1 MRWNHYLLTALCFCV
16 TINVHAEFT
25 AGSAVTD
32 ITPKQLPVLVNGGM
46 TSRSVD
52 KVNTPVSARSLAFS
66 DGKEKLVIVVVDSC
80 MIGRELLDTAKEM
93 AAEKAGIPR
102 ERILISA
109 THTHTAPS
117 SMGCLGTDA
126 DPVYSLFLT
135 KKLVEAILA
144 PLQKMRPARIGW
156 GEIDAADYTAIRRWV
171 IHPKH
176 IREDPFGNLTVRA
189 NMHAATNWDHVT
201 GPSGP
206 EDPMLSMISV
216 QTTEGEPIGLLAN
229 FSMHYFGDKDIGAD
243 YFGLFSNGLQDKLD
257 PGKTGFVAMMSHGC
271 SGDIWRHDY
280 EKSSERGKDGP
291 TLEQYSQDMIKLAL
305 KALES
310 VTYES
315 PESIAMA
322 ETRMTLAY
330 RVPDKQRLEWAQKIM
345 AEVGDRLVKTT
356 PEVYAR
362 EQILL
367 HEKQKTEI
375 VVQGLRLGE
384 NITIATTPNETYAL
398 TGLKIKAASP
408 APHTMVIELANGG
421 DGYIPPPEQHLLGGY
436 NTWAA
441 RSAGLEVQAEPKIT
455 EAAIQMLESVTGKPR
470 ADRRAGPG
478 PAVKKTLEMKP
489 KAYWRLDEFAG
500 PRAIDSS
507 PNGLDAIYEPR
518 VLFYLPGP
526 NDAAFAEGG
535 INRSVHL
542 AGDRLSA
549 RIPDLSRRGYSV
561 SLWFWSGTAAGLMD
575 KTEWIFSRGSHFSG
589 GKFMDRGTNAE
600 ALFVGEHVG
609 IQEVNGKRILTY
621 TGKGFAEWDVTDEA
635 HPLIE
640 RWKWHHLVF
649 VRDGKSN
656 HVFINGKPGQPFGSG
671 DLVSDSETFFFG
683 GSCTGEGNFEGRLDE
698 IAVFDR
704 ALSQEEIVELYRLGT
719 AN

>member
-1 MRWNHYLLTALCFCV
+1 MRWNQLLLTALSFCLPV
-16 TINVHAEFT
+16 SLHAEFT
-25 AGSAVTD
+25 AGSAIVDVT
-32 ITPKQLPVLVNGGM
+32 PRQLPVLVNGGM

-52 KVNTPVSARSLAFS
+52 KINTPVSARSLAFS

-80 MIGRELLDTAKEM
+80 MMSRDLIDRAKEM
-93 AAEKAGIPR
+93 ASEKSGIPR
-102 ERILISA
+102 DRILISA
-109 THTHTAPS
+109 THTHTAPA

-126 DPVYSLFLT
+126 DPAYEIFLT
-135 KKLVEAILA
+135 KKLVEAVLA
-144 PLQKMRPARIGW
+144 PLQKMRPAKIGW
-156 GEIDAADYTAIRRWV
+156 GEIDAAEHTAVRRWV

-176 IREDPFGNLTVRA
+176 MREDPFGNLTVRA

-216 QTTEGEPIGLLAN
+216 QTTAGEPIGLLAN

-243 YFGLFSNGLQDKLD
+243 YFGLFANGLQEKLD

-291 TLEQYSQDMIKLAL
+291 TLAQYSQDMIDLAL
-305 KALES
+305 KALEN
-310 VTYES
+310 VTYEAPS
-315 PESIAMA
+315 SIAMA
-322 ETRMTLAY
+322 ETRMTLPY
-330 RVPDKQRLEWAQKIM
+330 RVPDRQRLEWAQKIM

-384 NITIATTPNETYAL
+384 NITVATTPNETYAI
-398 TGLKIKAASP
+398 TGLKIKSASS

-455 EAAIQMLESVTGKPR
+455 EAAVQMLESATSKPR
-470 ADRRAGPG
+470 TDRRAGPG
-478 PAVKKTLEMKP
+478 PAVTKTLEMKP

-507 PNGLDAIYEPR
+507 PNGIDALYEPR

-526 NDAAFAEGG
+526 NDKAFAKGG

-542 AGDRLSA
+542 AGDRISA
-549 RIPDLSRRGYSV
+549 RIPGLTGSDFTV
-561 SLWFWSGTAAGLMD
+561 SLWFWSGTAKGVMD
-575 KTEWIFSRGSHFSG
+575 APEWILSRGNAFAGRTAGDHIGITEDTDGNRVLVHASA
-589 GKFMDRGTNAE
+589 GKEESAG
-600 ALFVGEHVG
+600 ALTV
-609 IQEVNGKRILTY
+609 
-621 TGKGFAEWDVTDEA
+621 
-635 HPLIE
+635 E
-640 RWKWHHLVF
+640 RWKWHHLVV
-649 VRDGKSN
+649 VRSGKDLHFYLDGAKAASRSN
-656 HVFINGKPGQPFGSG
+656 EATDGIQ
-671 DLVSDSETFFFG
+671 SDTFFFG
-683 GSCTGEGNFEGRLDE
+683 GSCTGDGNFEGRLDE
-698 IAVFDR
+698 IALFDR
-704 ALSQEEIVELYRLGT
+704 ALSEEEVGT
-719 AN
+719 FSRESQAK

>member
-1 MRWNHYLLTALCFCV
+1 MRWNHFLLTALCCFLPV
-16 TINVHAEFT
+16 TVHAEFT
-25 AGSAVTD
+25 AGSAIVD
-32 ITPKQLPVLVNGGM
+32 VTPKQLPVLVNGGM

-52 KVNTPVSARSLAFS
+52 KINTPVSARSLAFS

-80 MIGRELLDTAKEM
+80 MMSRDLIDRAKEM
-93 AAEKAGIPR
+93 ASEKSGIPR
-102 ERILISA
+102 DRILISA
-109 THTHTAPS
+109 THTHTAPA

-126 DPVYSLFLT
+126 DPAYEIFLT
-135 KKLVEAILA
+135 KKLVEAVLA
-144 PLQKMRPARIGW
+144 PLQKMRPAKIGW
-156 GEIDAADYTAIRRWV
+156 GEIDAADYTAVRRWV

-176 IREDPFGNLTVRA
+176 MREDPFGNLTVRA
-189 NMHAATNWDHVT
+189 NMHAAANWDHVT

-216 QTTEGEPIGLLAN
+216 QTTAGEPIGLLAN

-243 YFGLFSNGLQDKLD
+243 YFGLFANGLQEKLD

-291 TLEQYSQDMIKLAL
+291 TLEQYSQDMINLAL
-305 KALES
+305 KALEN
-310 VTYES
+310 VTYEA
-315 PESIAMA
+315 PASIAMA
-322 ETRMTLAY
+322 ETRMTLPY
-330 RVPDKQRLEWAQKIM
+330 RVPDKQRLEWAEKIM

-384 NITIATTPNETYAL
+384 NITIATTPNETYAI

-441 RSAGLEVQAEPKIT
+441 RSAGLEVNAEPKIT
-455 EAAIQMLESVTGKPR
+455 EAAIQILESVAEKPR
-470 ADRRAGPG
+470 TDRRAGPG
-478 PAVKKTLEMKP
+478 PAVAAALELKP

-507 PNGLDAIYEPR
+507 PNGIDALYEPR

-526 NDAAFAEGG
+526 NDAAFATDG
-535 INRSVHL
+535 INRSVHF

-549 RIPDLSRRGYSV
+549 RIPGMPETDYTV
-561 SLWFWSGTAAGLMD
+561 SIWFWSGTAKGVMNG
-575 KTEWIFSRGSHFSG
+575 TEWIFSRGS
-589 GKFMDRGTNAE
+589 DYGTHRD
-600 ALFVGEHVG
+600 GVG
-609 IQEVNGKRILTY
+609 IRETDSGKRILALDCPGGPRDIPT
-621 TGKGFAEWDVTDEA
+621 TTEVQ
-635 HPLIE
+635 
-640 RWKWHHLVF
+640 RWKWHHLVVSRKGEEMILSF
-649 VRDGKSN
+649 DGEAPERFDAKP
-656 HVFINGKPGQPFGSG
+656 FIGPQF
-671 DLVSDSETFFFG
+671 DTFFFG
-683 GSCTGEGNFEGRLDE
+683 GSCTGDGNFEGRLDE

-704 ALSQEEIVELYRLGT
+704 ALSVEEITGLFQKGT
-719 AN
+719 VN

>member
-1 MRWNHYLLTALCFCV
+1 MRWTTSLLTILPLLCSGLSAPL
-16 TINVHAEFT
+16 HAEFL
-25 AGSAVTD
+25 AGSAITD
-32 ITPKQLPVLVNGGM
+32 VTPKQLPVLVNGGM

-102 ERILISA
+102 ERILISV

-144 PLQKMRPARIGW
+144 PLQNMKPARIGW
-156 GEIDAADYTAIRRWV
+156 GEIDAADYTAVRRWV

-189 NMHAATNWDHVT
+189 NMHAAANWDQVT

-216 QTTEGEPIGLLAN
+216 QTTGGEPIALLAN

-243 YFGLFSNGLQDKLD
+243 YFGLFANGLQEKLD

-291 TLEQYSQDMIKLAL
+291 TLEQYSQDMINLAL
-305 KALES
+305 KALEG
-310 VTYES
+310 VTYAS
-315 PESIAMA
+315 PKSIAMA

-345 AEVGDRLVKTT
+345 AGVGDRLVKTT

-375 VVQGLRLGE
+375 VVQGLRLGDD
-384 NITIATTPNETYAL
+384 ITIATTPNETYAL

-441 RSAGLEVQAEPKIT
+441 RSAGLEVNAEPKIT
-455 EAAIQMLESVTGKPR
+455 EAAIQVLETVTEKTR
-470 ADRRAGPG
+470 SDRRAGAG
-478 PAVKKTLEMKP
+478 PAVVKTLEMKP
-489 KAYWRLDEFAG
+489 RAYWRLDEFAG

-507 PNGLDAIYEPR
+507 PNGIDAIYEPR
-518 VLFYLPGP
+518 VFFYLPGP
-526 NDAAFAEGG
+526 DDAAFATGG
-535 INRSVHL
+535 INRSAHF

-549 RIPDLSRRGYSV
+549 RIPGLAGTDYTV
-561 SLWFWSGTAAGLMD
+561 SLWFWSGTAKGVMD
-575 KTEWIFSRGSHFSG
+575 GTEWIVSRGSEF
-589 GKFMDRGTNAE
+589 GTHRE
-600 ALFVGEHVG
+600 GVG
-609 IQEVNGKRILTY
+609 IRETESGQRMLRLDCPGGARDIPITPEV
-621 TGKGFAEWDVTDEA
+621 
-635 HPLIE
+635 E
-640 RWKWHHLVF
+640 RWKWHHLVLLRHDDEIKVSF
-649 VRDGKSN
+649 DGSELQGFDATASKAFTGPS
-656 HVFINGKPGQPFGSG
+656 
-671 DLVSDSETFFFG
+671 SDSFFFG
-683 GSCTGEGNFEGRLDE
+683 GSCTGDGNFEGRLDE

-704 ALSQEEIVELYRLGT
+704 ALSAAEVVTLFQKKGL
-719 AN
+719 

>member
-1 MRWNHYLLTALCFCV
+1 MRWKQILFTVLIASTTPA
-16 TINVHAEFT
+16 IHAGFT
-25 AGSAVTD
+25 AGSAIIDV
-32 ITPKQLPVLVNGGM
+32 TPKQLPVLVNGGM

-52 KVNTPVSARSLAFS
+52 KINTPVSARSLAFS
-66 DGKEKLVIVVVDSC
+66 DGKEKVVIVVVDSC
-80 MIGRELLDTAKEM
+80 MMSRDLLDRAKEM

-109 THTHTAPS
+109 THTHTAPA

-126 DPVYSLFLT
+126 DPAYEIFLT

-144 PLQKMRPARIGW
+144 PLQKMRPAKIGW
-156 GEIDAADYTAIRRWV
+156 GEIDAADYTALRRWV

-176 IREDPFGNLTVRA
+176 RKEDPFGNLTVRA
-189 NMHAATNWDHVT
+189 NMHAATNWDHVI

-243 YFGLFSNGLQDKLD
+243 YFGLFSNGLQEKLD
-257 PGKTGFVAMMSHGC
+257 PGETGFVAMMSHGC

-280 EKSSERGKDGP
+280 EKSAERGKDGP
-291 TLEQYSQDMIKLAL
+291 TLEQYSQDMVNLAL
-305 KALES
+305 KALEN

-315 PESIAMA
+315 PASIAMA
-322 ETRMTLAY
+322 ETRMTLDY

-345 AEVGDRLVKTT
+345 AEVGDRPVKTT

-367 HEKQKTEI
+367 NEKKKTEI
-375 VVQGLRLGE
+375 VVQGLRFG
-384 NITIATTPNETYAL
+384 NDITIATTPNETYAL

-436 NTWAA
+436 NTWPA

-455 EAAIQMLESVTGKPR
+455 EAAIQMLEQASGKPR
-470 ADRRAGPG
+470 VDRRAKAG
-478 PAVKKTLEMKP
+478 PAVMATLEMKP
-489 KAYWRLDEFAG
+489 RAYWRLDEFAG
-500 PRAIDSS
+500 PRAVDSS
-507 PNGLDAIYEPR
+507 PNGIDAIYEPR

-526 NDAAFAEGG
+526 NDAAFAKGG
-535 INRSVHL
+535 INRSAHF

-549 RIPDLSRRGYSV
+549 RVNGLTGENYTV
-561 SLWFWSGTAAGLMD
+561 ALWFWSGTAKGVVD
-575 KTEWIFSRGSHFSG
+575 GTEWIASRGMNYG
-589 GKFMDRGTNAE
+589 GKD
-600 ALFVGEHVG
+600 VGDHIG
-609 IQEVNGKRILTY
+609 IREIESGERIFTFTCPGGPRDLPAT
-621 TGKGFAEWDVTDEA
+621 TRV
-635 HPLIE
+635 E
-640 RWKWHHLVF
+640 RWKWYQLVLVRKGETVDVHL
-649 VRDGKSN
+649 DGALLASLDAKS
-656 HVFINGKPGQPFGSG
+656 VASPSP
-671 DLVSDSETFFFG
+671 DTFFFG

-704 ALSQEEIVELYRLGT
+704 ALSRDEIATLYQE
-719 AN
+719 NQP

>member
-1 MRWNHYLLTALCFCV
+1 MRWKYSLLTALLACTTPV
-16 TINVHAEFT
+16 LHAEFL
-25 AGSAVTD
+25 AGSAIIDV
-32 ITPKQLPVLVNGGM
+32 TPKQLPVLVNGGM
-46 TSRSVD
+46 TSRSVG
-52 KVNTPVSARSLAFS
+52 KINTPVSARSLAFS

-80 MIGRELLDTAKEM
+80 MMSRDLIDRAKEM
-93 AAEKAGIPR
+93 GAEKAGIPKD
-102 ERILISA
+102 RILISA
-109 THTHTAPS
+109 THTHTAPA

-126 DPVYSLFLT
+126 DPVYEIFLT

-144 PLQKMRPARIGW
+144 PLQKMKPAKIGW
-156 GEIDAADYTAIRRWV
+156 GEIDAADYTALRRWV

-176 IREDPFGNLTVRA
+176 MKEDPFGNLTVRA
-189 NMHAATNWDHVT
+189 NMHAAGNRDHVT

-216 QTTEGEPIGLLAN
+216 QTTAGEPIGLLAN

-243 YFGLFSNGLQDKLD
+243 YFGLFSNGLQEKLD

-280 EKSSERGKDGP
+280 EKSAARGKDGP
-291 TLEQYSQDMIKLAL
+291 TLEQYSQDMINLAL
-305 KALES
+305 SALEN

-315 PESIAMA
+315 PASIAMA
-322 ETRMTLAY
+322 ETRMTLPY

-356 PEVYAR
+356 AEVYAR

-375 VVQGLRLGE
+375 VVQGLRLGDK
-384 NITIATTPNETYAL
+384 IAIATTPNETYAI

-436 NTWAA
+436 NTWPA

-455 EAAIQMLESVTGKPR
+455 AAAIRMLESVTRKPR
-470 ADRRAGPG
+470 TDRRAAPG
-478 PAVKKTLEMKP
+478 PAVVATLEMKP

-507 PNGLDAIYEPR
+507 PNGIDALYEPR

-526 NDAAFAEGG
+526 HDAAFATGG
-535 INRSVHL
+535 INRSAHF
-542 AGDRLSA
+542 AGDRISA
-549 RIPDLSRRGYSV
+549 RIPGLTGADYTV
-561 SLWFWSGTAAGLMD
+561 SLWFWSGTAKGVIEG
-575 KTEWIFSRGSHFSG
+575 TEWIVSRGASL
-589 GKFMDRGTNAE
+589 GT
-600 ALFVGEHVG
+600 HRDSVG
-609 IQEVNGKRILTY
+609 IRETDTGKRILALDCPGGPRDIPT
-621 TGKGFAEWDVTDEA
+621 TTEVQ
-635 HPLIE
+635 
-640 RWKWHHLVF
+640 RWKWHHLVVSRKEEEIIVSF
-649 VRDGKSN
+649 DGEPAN
-656 HVFINGKPGQPFGSG
+656 RFDAKPFTGPEF
-671 DLVSDSETFFFG
+671 DTFFFG
-683 GSCTGEGNFEGRLDE
+683 GSCTGDGNFEGRLDE
-698 IAVFDR
+698 IAVFNR
-704 ALSQEEIVELYRLGT
+704 ALSKEEVAELYRQGT
-719 AN
+719 GK